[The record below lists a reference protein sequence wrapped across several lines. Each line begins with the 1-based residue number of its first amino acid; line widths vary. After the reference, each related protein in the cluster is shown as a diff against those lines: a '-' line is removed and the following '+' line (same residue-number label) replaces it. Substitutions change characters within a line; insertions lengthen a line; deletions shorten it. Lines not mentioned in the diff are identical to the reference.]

1 MSDCTCCYENGHA
14 AYCPEGKI
22 EALILDNAQLRTA
35 IRYVFRLGLPS
46 EQRALLMR
54 AMSTRHVG
62 GTIIDVDPMTG
73 EEVGDHE

>member
-1 MSDCTCCYENGHA
+1 MSNRITWTTSKVEAMLAEND
-14 AYCPEGKI
+14 
-22 EALILDNAQLRTA
+22 ALRADNAQLRTA

-62 GTIIDVDPMTG
+62 GTIIDVDPITG